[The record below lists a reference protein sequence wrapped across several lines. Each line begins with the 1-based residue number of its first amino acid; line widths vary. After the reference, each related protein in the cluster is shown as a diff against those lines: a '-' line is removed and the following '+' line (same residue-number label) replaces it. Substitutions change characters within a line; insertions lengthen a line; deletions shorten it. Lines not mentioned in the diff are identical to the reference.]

1 VLISEAARGEGGILR
16 NGLGE
21 RFMEKYAPT
30 IKDLAARD
38 VVSRAI
44 HTEIRAGRGI
54 GGRDFVHL
62 DLTHLGKERLDEK
75 LYEITSFARIYLGV
89 DAATQP
95 IPVQPTCHY
104 MMGGIPT
111 NVDGQVLDHNL
122 EPVAGLYAAGEC
134 ACVSVH
140 GANRLGCNSLLDLV
154 VFGRRAGKSM
164 ARELEGLPWKGL
176 PSDCDAKV
184 RDRIE
189 TLKARSDGEKV
200 WELRNALQET
210 MTMDCSVFRTGPGL
224 AEALATVRRLQERYA
239 EVAIQNRGTRFNT
252 DLLEAL
258 ELEAL
263 LTLAETMAASALAR
277 EESRGAHSR
286 EDFPERN
293 DRDWLQHTLVQAAEN
308 GPRIFYKPVSITR
321 FQPQPRVY

>member
-1 VLISEAARGEGGILR
+1 
-16 NGLGE
+16 
-21 RFMEKYAPT
+21 MEKYAPT

-38 VVSRAI
+38 VVSRPSTRKFGGPGHRRPGFRASGP
-44 HTEIRAGRGI
+44 HSSGQGTAGRKAL
-54 GGRDFVHL
+54 RNHFLCAHL
-62 DLTHLGKERLDEK
+62 SRHRCGDP
-75 LYEITSFARIYLGV
+75 A
-89 DAATQP
+89 

-164 ARELEGLPWKGL
+164 ARELEGCPGTRFLRLRYKGAG
-176 PSDCDAKV
+176 PD
-184 RDRIE
+184 
-189 TLKARSDGEKV
+189 
-200 WELRNALQET
+200 RNAQSPKRRGEGLGIAQFLQET
-210 MTMDCSVFRTGPGL
+210 MTLDCSVFRTGPGL
-224 AEALATVRRLQERYA
+224 AKALATVRRLRERYA
-239 EVAIQNRGTRFNT
+239 DVAIQNRGTRFNT

-263 LTLAETMAASALAR
+263 LTLAETIAAR
-277 EESRGAHSR
+277 PWRGGKPR
-286 EDFPERN
+286 RPFTRRFPR
-293 DRDWLQHTLVQAAEN
+293 A
-308 GPRIFYKPVSITR
+308 K
-321 FQPQPRVY
+321 